1 MQSGGMASRIS
12 SRSAKVGAFTC
23 LFQRSCFSL
32 NSLVVLKQAIHR
44 RRNVFDS
51 SCRRIQHFYPEFNTD
66 PLTLLSSTIRALVFS
81 AQSPPRLRYILV
93 IVEIPLILQRPSLLP
108 ADSRIGRKS

>member
-12 SRSAKVGAFTC
+12 SRSAKVGAFTS

-32 NSLVVLKQAIHR
+32 NPLVELKQVIHR
-44 RRNVFDS
+44 RQNMFDS
-51 SCRRIQHFYPEFNTD
+51 SCLCIEHFYPEFNPD
-66 PLTLLSSTIRALVFS
+66 PSTLPSSTIRALVFS
-81 AQSPPRLRYILV
+81 AQYPPWLRYILV
-93 IVEIPLILQRPSLLP
+93 IVEIPLILQWPFFSP